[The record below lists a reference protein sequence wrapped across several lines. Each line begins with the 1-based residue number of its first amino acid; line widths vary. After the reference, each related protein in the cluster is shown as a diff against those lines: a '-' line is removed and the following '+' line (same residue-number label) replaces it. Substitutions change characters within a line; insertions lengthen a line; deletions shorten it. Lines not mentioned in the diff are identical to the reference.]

1 MGLTQLSLE
10 NTLMSA
16 TDTSPITPEKEAT
29 STSTVPH
36 FIGGGFVEGTSGR
49 FSNVYNPAQ
58 GKIARRVA
66 LANSSEIGRAVDAAK
81 AVFPAWSKT
90 PPLRRARVLNRFQAL
105 LEKNMDRL
113 AGIITSEHG
122 KVFSDAKG
130 EVQRGLEV
138 VEFATGISQL
148 LKGEFTENVGTG
160 VDSYSFRQPLGV
172 VAGITPFNFPAMVPL
187 WMFPV
192 ALACGNTFVLKPSER
207 DPSLSI
213 EMALLLKEAGL
224 PDGVFNV
231 VNGDK
236 EAVDALLNHR
246 DVEAIS
252 FVGSTPIA
260 EYVYSHGTATGKRVQ
275 ALGGAK
281 NHMVVLPDAD
291 LEQTVDALMGAA
303 YGSAGERCMAISVA
317 VAVGDAL
324 ADELVCRL
332 KQRIATLKVAPGMEK
347 DAEMGPLVT
356 GDHLKK
362 VRGYIDIGSDEGAEL
377 LVDGRKATLASDGFF
392 LGATLFDRV
401 KSSMR
406 IYREEIFGPVLSI
419 VRVETFDEALALVS
433 EHEFGNGTAIFTR
446 DGDAAR
452 TFSHNVKAGMVG
464 INVPIPVPMAFHSF
478 GGWKRSLFG
487 DHYVHGPEG
496 VRFYTRLKTITGRW
510 PTGIRAGA
518 DFHMPVH
525 G

>member
-1 MGLTQLSLE
+1 MAVLDHPIASSQS
-10 NTLMSA
+10 SA
-16 TDTSPITPEKEAT
+16 S
-29 STSTVPH
+29 STGTVPH
-36 FIGGGFVEGTSGR
+36 FIDGKTVEGTSGR
-49 FSNVYNPAQ
+49 FGDIYNPAL
-58 GKIARRVA
+58 GKVARRVA
-66 LANSSEIGRAVDAAK
+66 FANGTEVDRAVDAATD
-81 AVFPAWSKT
+81 AFTEWSKL
-90 PPLRRARVLNRFQAL
+90 PPLRRARILNRFQAL

-113 AGIITSEHG
+113 ASIITSEHG
-122 KVFSDAKG
+122 KVLSDAKG

-138 VEFATGISQL
+138 VEFATGVPQL

-160 VDSYSFRQPLGV
+160 VDSYSIRQPLGV
-172 VAGITPFNFPAMVPL
+172 VAGITPFNFPAMVPM

-192 ALACGNTFVLKPSER
+192 ALACGNTFILKPSER

-231 VNGDK
+231 IQGDK
-236 EAVDALLNHR
+236 EAVNALLDHR
-246 DVEAIS
+246 GIEAIS

-260 EYVYSHGTATGKRVQ
+260 EYIYARGTATGKRVQ

-291 LEQTVDALMGAA
+291 LDQTVDALMGAA
-303 YGSAGERCMAISVA
+303 YGSAGERCMAISV
-317 VAVGDAL
+317 VVVVGDKL
-324 ADELVCRL
+324 ADALTERIKARL
-332 KQRIATLKVAPGMEK
+332 ATLKIAPGTDP

-356 GDHLKK
+356 GEHMKK
-362 VRGYIDIGSDEGAEL
+362 VSRYIDIGVEEGAEI
-377 LVDGRKATLASDGFF
+377 VADGRKKPLNSEGFF
-392 LGATLFDRV
+392 LGATLFDHV
-401 KSSMR
+401 KPSMR
-406 IYREEIFGPVLSI
+406 IYREEIFGPVLSM
-419 VRVETFDEALALVS
+419 VRVPNFDTALDLVNA
-433 EHEFGNGTAIFTR
+433 HEFGNGTAIFTR

-452 TFSHNVKAGMVG
+452 SFAHSVKVGMVG

-510 PTGIRAGA
+510 PSGIRTGA
-518 DFHMPVH
+518 DFQMPLL